1 MIILISKTLTK
12 LLVIFIILAIAS
24 SVLILTSRS
33 TLIPQNVIILNKTET
48 LFSLLEESNNTVVTI
63 FQQLEEDGITLPQES
78 IIEYEKANVLAAES
92 QILVNA
98 GNYSNA
104 EISIV
109 QALDK
114 LKDALRIAYE
124 SVQDQPVQS
133 ETSIEK
139 YVRIQSSIKRYSELI
154 GRIQNQTILVS
165 LSGFN
170 TTSLRDKIQTII
182 SLLNSATANLEKN
195 RFEAALKNIAE
206 SKSLSDSVIVV
217 LRDFAINLKMTR
229 LETYIVN
236 TEKRL
241 ILIRQTTTSLSATY
255 PANAIDASYL
265 ALDKAENSLSSAKS
279 FFESNQIND
288 TLNELVK
295 SKISEDQAVNYL
307 RSNDELESP
316 ALSDSLPVLVLG
328 S

>member
-1 MIILISKTLTK
+1 MISKTLTK
-12 LLVIFIILAIAS
+12 LLVIFIILVITS

-33 TLIPQNVIILNKTET
+33 TSIPQNVIAPNKTET
-48 LFSLLEESNNTVVTI
+48 LFSLLEESNNTIVTI
-63 FQQLEEDGITLPQES
+63 FQQLDEDGITLPQES

-104 EISIV
+104 EISII

-124 SVQDQPVQS
+124 SIQDQPVQPA
-133 ETSIEK
+133 TSLEK
-139 YVRIQSSIKRYSELI
+139 YVRIQSSIKRYSELLE
-154 GRIQNQTILVS
+154 RIQNQTILVS

-170 TTSLRDKIQTII
+170 TTSLRDKIQTIS
-182 SLLNSATANLEKN
+182 SLLNRATTNLEKS
-195 RFEAALKNIAE
+195 RFEAALINIAE
-206 SKSLSDSVIVV
+206 VKSLSDSVIVV

-255 PANAIDASYL
+255 PTTVIDASYL

-295 SKISEDQAVNYL
+295 SKISEDQAVDYL
-307 RSNDELESP
+307 RSDDELESP
-316 ALSDSLPVLVLG
+316 TLRDSSQIVP
-328 S
+328 SS

>member
-1 MIILISKTLTK
+1 MVSKTLTK
-12 LLVIFIILAIAS
+12 LLVFFIILAITS

-33 TLIPQNVIILNKTET
+33 TLIPQNVIVSNKTET

-63 FQQLEEDGITLPQES
+63 FYQLEEDGITLPQES
-78 IIEYEKANVLAAES
+78 IIEYEKANALAAES
-92 QILVNA
+92 QILVNS

-104 EISIV
+104 EISII

-124 SVQDQPVQS
+124 SIQDQPVQPV
-133 ETSIEK
+133 TSIEK

-154 GRIQNQTILVS
+154 ERIQNQTILVS

-170 TTSLRDKIQTII
+170 TTSIRGKIQTII
-182 SLLNSATANLEKN
+182 SMLNSATINLEN
-195 RFEAALKNIAE
+195 SRFEAALKNIAE
-206 SKSLSDSVIVV
+206 AKSLSDSIIVE
-217 LRDFAINLKMTR
+217 LRDFAINLKTTR
-229 LETYIVN
+229 LETYIAN

-241 ILIRQTTTSLSATY
+241 IFIRQTTTSLSETY
-255 PANAIDASYL
+255 PATTINASYL
-265 ALDKAENSLSSAKS
+265 ALDKAENSLSSAKN

-295 SKISEDQAVNYL
+295 SKISEDQAVSYL
-307 RSNDELESP
+307 RSDAEVETP
-316 ALSDSLPVLVLG
+316 ALSASSQIISSP
-328 S
+328 

>member
-1 MIILISKTLTK
+1 MIILVSKTLTK
-12 LLVIFIILAIAS
+12 LLVIFIILAITS

-33 TLIPQNVIILNKTET
+33 TLIPQNVIVSNKAET
-48 LFSLLEESNNTVVTI
+48 LFYLLEESNNTVVTI
-63 FQQLEEDGITLPQES
+63 FHQLEEDGITLPQES

-92 QILVNA
+92 QILVNS

-104 EISIV
+104 EISII

-124 SVQDQPVQS
+124 SIQDQPVQPA
-133 ETSIEK
+133 TSIEK

-154 GRIQNQTILVS
+154 EQIQNQTILVS

-170 TTSLRDKIQTII
+170 TTSLRDKIQTVI
-182 SLLNSATANLEKN
+182 SLLNSATINLDQS
-195 RFEAALKNIAE
+195 RFEAALRNIDEA
-206 SKSLSDSVIVV
+206 KSLSDSIIVMF
-217 LRDFAINLKMTR
+217 RDFAINLKTMR

-241 ILIRQTTTSLSATY
+241 ILIRQTTSSLSAAY
-255 PANAIDASYL
+255 PAATIDASNL
-265 ALDKAENSLSSAKS
+265 ELDKAENSLSSAKS
-279 FFESNQIND
+279 FLENNQIND

-295 SKISEDQAVNYL
+295 SKISEDQAVSYL
-307 RSNDELESP
+307 RPDNELENST
-316 ALSDSLPVLVLG
+316 LSESSQIVTFP
-328 S
+328 

>member
-1 MIILISKTLTK
+1 LVSKTLTK
-12 LLVIFIILAIAS
+12 LLVIFIILAITS

-33 TLIPQNVIILNKTET
+33 TLIPQNTIFSNKAET

-63 FQQLEEDGITLPQES
+63 FDQLEEDGIILPQES

-92 QILVNA
+92 QILINS

-104 EISIV
+104 EISII

-124 SVQDQPVQS
+124 SFQDQPVQPA
-133 ETSIEK
+133 TSLEK
-139 YVRIQSSIKRYSELI
+139 YVRIQSSIKRYSELLE
-154 GRIQNQTILVS
+154 RIQNQTILVS

-182 SLLNSATANLEKN
+182 SLLNSATINLDQS
-195 RFEAALKNIAE
+195 RFEAALRNIDEA
-206 SKSLSDSVIVV
+206 KSLSDSIIAVF
-217 LRDFAINLKMTR
+217 RDFAINLKTTR
-229 LETYIVN
+229 LETYIEN

-241 ILIRQTTTSLSATY
+241 ILIRQTTASLSATY
-255 PANAIDASYL
+255 PATTIDASNL
-265 ALDKAENSLSSAKS
+265 ELDKAENSLSSAKS
-279 FFESNQIND
+279 FLENNQIND

-295 SKISEDQAVNYL
+295 SKISEDQAISYL
-307 RSNDELESP
+307 RPVGELENP
-316 ALSDSLPVLVLG
+316 TLSDSSQIVTLP
-328 S
+328 

>member
-1 MIILISKTLTK
+1 MISKTLTK
-12 LLVIFIILAIAS
+12 LLVIFIILVVTS

-33 TLIPQNVIILNKTET
+33 TIIPQNVIVPNKTET

-63 FQQLEEDGITLPQES
+63 FQQLDEDGITLPQES

-104 EISIV
+104 EISII

-124 SVQDQPVQS
+124 SIQDQPIQPA
-133 ETSIEK
+133 TSIEK

-154 GRIQNQTILVS
+154 DRIQNQTILVS
-165 LSGFN
+165 SSGFN

-182 SLLNSATANLEKN
+182 SLLNSATANLEKS
-195 RFEAALKNIAE
+195 RFEAALKNVAE
-206 SKSLSDSVIVV
+206 AKSLSDSVIVV
-217 LRDFAINLKMTR
+217 LRDFAITLKIPR

-255 PANAIDASYL
+255 PATTIDASYL

-307 RSNDELESP
+307 RSDDELESP
-316 ALSDSLPVLVLG
+316 ALSDSSQIVP
-328 S
+328 SP

>member
-1 MIILISKTLTK
+1 MIILVSKTLTK
-12 LLVIFIILAIAS
+12 LLVIFIILAITS

-33 TLIPQNVIILNKTET
+33 TLIPQNIIFSNKAET

-63 FQQLEEDGITLPQES
+63 FDQLEEDGIILPQES

-92 QILVNA
+92 QILINS

-104 EISIV
+104 EISII

-124 SVQDQPVQS
+124 SFQDQPVQPA
-133 ETSIEK
+133 TSLEK
-139 YVRIQSSIKRYSELI
+139 YVRIQSSIKRYSELLE
-154 GRIQNQTILVS
+154 RIQNQTILVS

-182 SLLNSATANLEKN
+182 SLLNSATINLDQS
-195 RFEAALKNIAE
+195 RFGAALRNIDEA
-206 SKSLSDSVIVV
+206 KSLSDSIIAV
-217 LRDFAINLKMTR
+217 LRDFAINLKTTR
-229 LETYIVN
+229 LETYIEN

-241 ILIRQTTTSLSATY
+241 ILIRQTTASLSATY
-255 PANAIDASYL
+255 PATTIDASNL
-265 ALDKAENSLSSAKS
+265 ELDKAENSLSSAKS
-279 FFESNQIND
+279 FLENNQIND

-295 SKISEDQAVNYL
+295 SKISEDQAVSYL
-307 RSNDELESP
+307 RPVDELENP
-316 ALSDSLPVLVLG
+316 TLSDSSQIVTFP
-328 S
+328 

>member
-1 MIILISKTLTK
+1 MVSKKLTK
-12 LLVIFIILAIAS
+12 LLVVFIILAITS

-33 TLIPQNVIILNKTET
+33 TLIPQNVIISNKTET

-63 FQQLEEDGITLPQES
+63 FHQLKEDGITLTQES
-78 IIEYEKANVLAAES
+78 IIEYEEANVLVGES

-98 GNYSNA
+98 GDYSNA
-104 EISIV
+104 EISII

-114 LKDALRIAYE
+114 LKDALRIAYG
-124 SVQDQPVQS
+124 SIQDQPVQPA
-133 ETSIEK
+133 TSLEK

-154 GRIQNQTILVS
+154 ERIQNQTILVS
-165 LSGFN
+165 LSAFI
-170 TTSLRDKIQTII
+170 TTSIRSKIQTII
-182 SLLNSATANLEKN
+182 SMLNRATINLDQS

-206 SKSLSDSVIVV
+206 AKSLIDSVIVE
-217 LRDFAINLKMTR
+217 LRDFAINLKTTR
-229 LETYIVN
+229 LETYIDN

-255 PANAIDASYL
+255 PETTIDASYL
-265 ALDKAENSLSSAKS
+265 ALDKAENSLSSAKR

-295 SKISEDQAVNYL
+295 SKISEDQAVSYL
-307 RSNDELESP
+307 RPDTEVENPTLSESSQIISSP
-316 ALSDSLPVLVLG
+316 
-328 S
+328 